1 MILGDI
7 LEVLRLVGLLL
18 VILGILVKD
27 FRYFKVLE
35 VVFILCIRV
44 VGREVVVDMVLL
56 VYLGLS

>member
-44 VGREVVVDMVLL
+44 VWKRGGSR
-56 VYLGLS
+56 